1 MSATATEFLAD
12 SLKADIV
19 DWRARIEENLNLASA
34 QRVRAMFSE
43 INPHLVGDKLFE
55 SRWSDIRKDAAV
67 LVPLISRPSGLN
79 VVLTVRSSDM
89 PSHAGQISFP
99 GGKAHPDDASPV
111 ATALRE
117 AHEEVNI
124 TPDSVD
130 VVGALGVHK
139 GGLGF
144 SVTPIVGIVDPQEDL
159 VACPREVAEIFEV
172 PVDFVADLKNHVTE
186 QREHKGVKYNMFA
199 APYGRFHIWGLTAG
213 ILRTLAETLQDRET
227 INGETVKGEAG
238 K

>member
-1 MSATATEFLAD
+1 MD
-12 SLKADIV
+12 SGKLNSEAV
-19 DWRARIEENLNLASA
+19 DLRARIETNLARASA

-67 LVPLISRPSGLN
+67 LVPIIPRAHGYN
-79 VVLTVRSSDM
+79 VLLTVRSFDM

-99 GGKAHPDDASPV
+99 GGKAHRKDYDRI

-124 TPDSVD
+124 EPDAVD
-130 VVGALGVHK
+130 VIGALGVHQ

-144 SVTPIVGIVDPQEDL
+144 SVTPIVGMVDPQTNIKP
-159 VACPREVAEIFEV
+159 CPREVAEIFEV
-172 PVDFVADLKNHVTE
+172 PLGFIANLENHITE
-186 QREHKGVKYNMFA
+186 QREHKGVHYNMFA
-199 APYGRFHIWGLTAG
+199 IPYQRFHIWGLTAG
-213 ILRTLAETLQDRET
+213 ILRTLAQTLQDDGRS
-227 INGETVKGEAG
+227 K
-238 K
+238 